1 MRVIIG
7 THHHFSMLPDGTVY
21 PYSVSDYAFWHRYL
35 EVFDEVVVFARLKK
49 VNEIDQANLPA
60 KASGPGVSFF
70 ALPDFLGTWQYLKNY
85 PKIAGLAKKVLRGN
99 DACILRV
106 PSYLCT
112 MLWQELIKTKRPYA
126 VEVVGD
132 PWAQLPPGS
141 LATKLLPII
150 RRKWTWD
157 TMRQCH
163 HADVAGYV
171 TESIL
176 QKRYPP
182 GGWST
187 HYSSIEL
194 SQEFIIDQAGIE
206 KRLKT
211 IETRAK
217 SNGPWHLCFVG
228 SLWHLSKS
236 PDILIGAVADC
247 VKRGLNLKLTIVGG
261 GSLRG
266 QLEQQAKELGIA
278 ENVKFM
284 GQLPPGEAVYDQ
296 LDSSD
301 LYVLSSSAEGLPRSI
316 IEAFARGLPSI
327 GGSGGGFAELLE
339 DKYIVKPINVATLS
353 RTIQRT
359 ISDVDGM
366 KQAVRRNVE
375 KAAEYR
381 SDILQKR
388 RIEMFARLRQITQ
401 EWYNK
406 VQPRR

>member
-1 MRVIIG
+1 MRVIVG
-7 THHHFSMLPDGTVY
+7 THHHFRMLPDGTVY

-35 EVFDEVVVFARLKK
+35 DVFDEVVVFARLKK
-49 VNEIDQANLPA
+49 VNETDQANLPA

-70 ALPDFLGTWQYLKNY
+70 ALPDFLGAWQYLKNY

-106 PSYLCT
+106 PSYLGT
-112 MLWQELIKTKRPYA
+112 LLWHELMRTKRPYV
-126 VEVVGD
+126 VEAVGD
-132 PWAQLPPGS
+132 PWQAFSPGS
-141 LATKLLPII
+141 HQSILRPFL
-150 RRKWTWD
+150 RRKWARE
-157 TMRQCH
+157 MAQQCR
-163 HADVAGYV
+163 HAAAAAYV
-171 TESIL
+171 TEREL

-236 PDILIGAVADC
+236 PDILIAAVADC

-266 QLEQQAKELGIA
+266 QLEQQVGKLGITKHV
-278 ENVKFM
+278 NFL
-284 GQLPPGEAVYDQ
+284 GQLPPGQVIFDQ
-296 LDSSD
+296 LDRSD
-301 LYVLSSSAEGLPRSI
+301 LYVLPSRSEGMPRTI
-316 IEAFARGLPSI
+316 IEAMARGLPCI
-327 GGSGGGFAELLE
+327 GGHEGGFAELLDDE
-339 DKYIVKPINVATLS
+339 YMVKPVDAATLS
-353 RTIQRT
+353 CTIERTL
-359 ISDVDGM
+359 SDIDGM

-406 VQPRR
+406 VQPR